1 MEESLSI
8 EPVVRKKPGP
18 AAKPKIDVE
27 DLLRR
32 IDNLEE
38 LIIRMA
44 HNSGVSHILLKKAG
58 LSPYVATKND
68 MQKFRG

>member
-1 MEESLSI
+1 MEELSSI

-44 HNSGVSHILLKKAG
+44 
-58 LSPYVATKND
+58 KND